1 LQKANVPMRNIALL
15 ASLVLVGCSSS
26 SGSPGASPADAGADV
41 DPATLADAGGPG
53 PDAGPSIPASPAGR
67 ALTWVLAALNG
78 AAVTPADVTAHF
90 TPSFVQAI
98 GGAAQLP
105 PLFAD
110 LAKQKAWTLVGFD
123 GATADLELIAVATR
137 GDGEYWRISR
147 HTRATGPMD
156 GLLLDLAGDLDPSL
170 ATLPAVEQAM
180 GALAAKTDLLA
191 ATVDG
196 AACTPIESMSPNAS
210 LAIGSAFKL
219 WVLATVAQSVEAGA
233 HAWTDEIAIEDR
245 YKSLPSGTLQDQPA
259 GTKLPLLTFA
269 DEMISKSDNTAAD
282 HLLFTVGRAAVEA
295 MLTTT
300 GHHDPTA
307 NQPFLSTRELFTLKL
322 MLSPADQQAFAGS
335 TVAAKRTLLD
345 GYDARLDPRTYA
357 GPAWDAPILPD
368 TLEWFATPGDLCRVM
383 ATLKAYADKPATKD
397 VYDVLRINPGF
408 TDHGGAFAYI
418 GMKGGSE
425 PGVLDM
431 TFLLQRKRDD
441 KWLFLTLGWNDPARP
456 IDETKAVYLATAAR
470 AIVGR

>member
-1 LQKANVPMRNIALL
+1 MRNVALL
-15 ASLVLVGCSSS
+15 AVLALAGCSSAS
-26 SGSPGASPADAGADV
+26 SSPDPVADAGVDV
-41 DPATLADAGGPG
+41 GAGTGVDAGGS
-53 PDAGPSIPASPAGR
+53 GPSIPATPAGR
-67 ALTWVLAALNG
+67 ALTWVLAALDG
-78 AAVTPADVTAHF
+78 APVTTADVTAHF
-90 TPSFVQAI
+90 TPSFVQAV

-105 PLFAD
+105 GLFAG

-123 GATADLELIAVATR
+123 GATTEVALVAVVTR
-137 GDGEYWRISR
+137 GDGEYWRISL
-147 HTRATGPMD
+147 HTAAAGAMD
-156 GLLLDLAGDLDPSL
+156 GLVFDLAGDLDPSL

-180 GALAAKTDLLA
+180 GALAARTDLLA

-196 AACTPIESMSPNAS
+196 AACTPIEAMSPDAS

-219 WVLATVAQSVEAGA
+219 WVLATVAASVEAGA

-300 GHHDPTA
+300 GHHDPAA

-322 MLSPADQQAFAGS
+322 MLSPAEQQAFLGS

-357 GPAWDAPILPD
+357 GPKWTAPILPD

-383 ATLKAYADKPATKD
+383 AALKGYADKPATKD

-408 TDHGGAFAYI
+408 ADHAGAFAYI

-425 PGVLDM
+425 PGVLDL
-431 TFLLQRKRDD
+431 TWLLQRARDG

-456 IDETKAVYLATAAR
+456 IDETRAVYLATAAR